1 MTRRDDLRRVDLAL
15 ARLARMATGR
25 EGARLRAERSGVSL
39 SQPALAILAASRSA
53 GAVRL
58 SELSRLTGLEAALI
72 SREVRDLVSTGYVQ
86 RRADPSDGRAAIVVL
101 TPKGRRASE
110 ACRAAADELMA
121 EMLSSWSAVDLHALA
136 GHLERVVRDFSR
148 PPSRISRGVSSEDQ
162 RVRAGRS

>member
-1 MTRRDDLRRVDLAL
+1 MTRRDDLRRVDQAL

-25 EGARLRAERSGVSL
+25 EGARLRAERSGVFL

-72 SREVRDLVSTGYVQ
+72 SREARDLTANGYVQ
-86 RRADPSDGRAAIVVL
+86 RRADPSDGRAGIVVL

-110 ACRAAADELMA
+110 AYRAAADELMA
-121 EMLSSWSAVDLHALA
+121 EMLSSWSAADLPALA
-136 GHLERVVRDFSR
+136 GHLE
-148 PPSRISRGVSSEDQ
+148 G
-162 RVRAGRS
+162 